1 MFDGLTWFEEL
12 ITFTTQNQTLI
23 FFFFFISYFLHVD
36 FFFYVF
42 LFLLNL
48 FNYYN
53 FMIRPCS
60 QTHIQGYW
68 VWYCSQTH
76 LNLGHASLMLLL
88 IL

>member
-1 MFDGLTWFEEL
+1 MFDGLTWFGGLTQL
-12 ITFTTQNQTLI
+12 IQI
-23 FFFFFISYFLHVD
+23 FFLFFFIS
-36 FFFYVF
+36 FFFLLVF
-42 LFLLNL
+42 FFLINL
-48 FNYYN
+48 FNYYT

>member
-12 ITFTTQNQTLI
+12 TQLIQI
-23 FFFFFISYFLHVD
+23 FFSFSSLVIFLMLV
-36 FFFYVF
+36 FFYIF
-42 LFLLNL
+42 FFLLNL
-48 FNYYN
+48 FNYHT

-60 QTHIQGYW
+60 QTHIQDYW
-68 VWYCSQTH
+68 IWYCSQTH